1 MGAMWLPTL
10 AGFARLT
17 PIKVIAQNDNV
28 AGAAATVE
36 YTVPTGRMALIT
48 QLGIVQNSGTA
59 YTKLGFDMLI
69 AGAGTGGP
77 IIEDALSAVL
87 TPVRSESWLWITET
101 DVIRS
106 VVRGGDATSDYRIY
120 IGGAEFDWVDNPGFF

>member
-1 MGAMWLPTL
+1 MSATWLPTL

-17 PIKVIAQNDNV
+17 PLKVIAQNDNV
-28 AGAAATVE
+28 AGSSAIVE

-48 QLGIVQNSGTA
+48 HLGIAQNSGTA
-59 YTKLGFDMLI
+59 YTKLGFAMHI

-77 IIEDALSAVL
+77 IIEDALIAVL
-87 TPVRSESWLWITET
+87 TPVHSEAVLWLTET
-101 DVIRS
+101 DEIRS

-120 IGGAEFDWVDNPGFF
+120 IGGAEFDWVAIPDV